1 MQNQLKQIYFIVR
14 FGNGRYVS
22 MKVVTE
28 ILKTI
33 LNKFVT
39 PSGINSS
46 NMTVQELID
55 ELSKVE
61 DKTME
66 VCFPYSHGTQENGEP
81 LSIAEVSVYND
92 CVIIYD

>member
-1 MQNQLKQIYFIVR
+1 
-14 FGNGRYVS
+14 
-22 MKVVTE
+22 MKVVKE

-39 PSGINSS
+39 PSGINRS

-55 ELSKVE
+55 KLSKVE

-66 VCFPYSHGTQENGEP
+66 VNFPYSHGTQENGQP
-81 LSIAEVSVYND
+81 LKIDEVSVYDD
-92 CVIIYD
+92 CVILYD

>member
-14 FGNGRYVS
+14 FGNGMYVS

-28 ILKTI
+28 IQKTI
-33 LNKFVT
+33 LNKFVM
-39 PSGINSS
+39 PSSINKS

-55 ELSKVE
+55 KLSKVE

-66 VCFPYSHGTQENGEP
+66 VNFPYSHGTQENGQP
-81 LSIAEVSVYND
+81 LKIDEVSVYDD
-92 CVIIYD
+92 CVVLYD